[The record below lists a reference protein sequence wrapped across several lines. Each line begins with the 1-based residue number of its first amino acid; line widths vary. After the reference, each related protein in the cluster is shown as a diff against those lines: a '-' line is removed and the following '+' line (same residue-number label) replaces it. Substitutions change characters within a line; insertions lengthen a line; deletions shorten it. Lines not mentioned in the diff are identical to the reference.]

1 MKKYVVSRY
10 TDKLRELADF
20 SGKIDRA
27 IVNDADFL
35 HIQQVRDKIEFDH
48 AAGDYSEK
56 QYRHL
61 INIAFYLVDECRDVL
76 NLNARVKE
84 IEREIIKER
93 RREGANA

>member
-20 SGKIDRA
+20 SAKIDRA

-35 HIQQVRDKIEFDH
+35 NIQRVRDKIEFDH
-48 AAGDYSEK
+48 AAGDYTEK

-76 NLNARVKE
+76 SLNARIKE
-84 IEREIIKER
+84 IERDSAAQR
-93 RREGANA
+93 RKGGCSA